1 MILVVAVLGLL
12 AVMGTVYIVAART
25 QRSASTAMN
34 AAYNLDLAQN
44 AAMQQ
49 VVGVIGN
56 SMFDSVGSVGGV
68 DTTGTSGLAAR
79 DFDYPEIGNT
89 TGQSSY
95 NVHMRDEPWL
105 VAHLHPQVAA
115 AGNPYGA
122 PGTTDF
128 TVLTSALFDPN
139 TGQYDVGYS
148 AANTFDV
155 VGEQTTGDTGGEGD
169 DAPTVFDSADAYVTL
184 LPFSE
189 GTGIRYRVGYRII
202 DTSRMANL
210 NTGCVDDAAAVGD
223 STGTYI
229 TSVRLAPA
237 ANVMPANAAYFNPP
251 TDTDT
256 ALNLHTNS
264 AGIGRAG
271 LSTLT
276 SMPSAWEQVLLRIEN
291 PVLADPKLTL
301 FSLSDEL
308 ELRSYGEYG
317 TTTPIRPALSSK
329 PTSSNFDVWPYTL
342 NSNPT
347 TPFSSIPSG
356 NPARRNYTTYSF
368 DRIFRP
374 YVDPNAT
381 SNPNRIPDYTLLLSS
396 TPTSNTFALQSPGT
410 AYTLD
415 ATNDTAI
422 FPSNGSV
429 SGNGNRLQPVNV
441 NYPTTFDAIAP
452 TDQTTNNAMFYVAMT
467 ASNLATLME
476 SGCSPGAGIESA
488 AVAIQTPTAN
498 PTQPTVFSHDE
509 TVQYVANFIAAKT
522 NAMVPDPALHLS
534 SPNAFDA
541 YYLPAGPSFIDQT
554 GICVRAATYTNVS
567 NVITIFTHGR
577 DFGASADATKPTI
590 NTSNLSSTLSGGGSN
605 LICLGYAAQP
615 FINEVAVYLD
625 TQDDPN
631 SPPGPTAQQESV
643 IDDWAIELYNPY
655 SFALSLN
662 GYHLKSTAGG
672 DLDLTGNYIPA
683 GGYLVILDSTT
694 PGGPNPPGDGH
705 FVATAYLA
713 NAANLFDPTQSPN
726 NGKFRLLTTTQEL
739 VPAVGSILSTPPTTF
754 NLTLYRPYFSRG
766 NNSLGNT
773 PLTPDLAPIDHWDG
787 ITAATGQ
794 LLDPTGITKGTP
806 QEFSIQ
812 RGNGN
817 IWGASIT
824 GSSTRVA
831 AQTLGQVN
839 TPTGTGVPLYDRYA
853 VNVATLNGASFANIN
868 EFNQVMRVCH
878 IFSATSV
885 ATPTLIANGLLE
897 DRLPTLSAN
906 TTPYDR
912 MDLPIDSQLHFNFFA
927 PPVFFST
934 TPTTDP
940 YKTAA
945 DVPSGNP
952 KPGDIRAVHLLD
964 QISFIDRQSDGVSA
978 SSLGLTNTI
987 DKLRLPGRIN
997 MNTASGDVVRAI
1009 PAIQLTTTPN
1019 QTVANILAYRD
1030 RLSNSNARAKYPQGT
1045 GTAATTDYSDH
1056 LTATSKYPG
1065 LGFRSMAELLNVLA
1079 VPGAQDLQSRDAI
1092 WAAAYNLCTVRSD
1105 TFVVYAYMEAV
1116 RRNPRYTGAFDN
1128 ASVWYGT
1135 GAQNVA
1141 DDPNTPTA
1149 PVTDITTVPLLRVAQ
1164 RRWVAIIDRSFCNYD
1179 VGSGSFTLPKVVAI
1193 KDLPQ

>member
-1 MILVVAVLGLL
+1 MMILVVAVLGLL

-56 SMFDSVGSVGGV
+56 SMFDSAGRVGGV

-89 TGQSSY
+89 TGQSSF

-148 AANTFDV
+148 AANMFDV

-276 SMPSAWEQVLLRIEN
+276 STPSAWEQVLLRIEN

-356 NPARRNYTTYSF
+356 NPARRNYTAYSF
-368 DRIFRP
+368 DRQFRP
-374 YVDPNAT
+374 Y
-381 SNPNRIPDYTLLLSS
+381 L
-396 TPTSNTFALQSPGT
+396 TPTDPKNPTPVDYVLVPTAGANNTDPLTVPSP
-410 AYTLD
+410 YSVD
-415 ATNDTAI
+415 SATGICDP
-422 FPSNGSV
+422 FPAS
-429 SGNGNRLQPVNV
+429 RLQQVYV
-441 NYPTTFDAIAP
+441 NYPMSFSSAATA
-452 TDQTTNNAMFYVAMT
+452 NVSMFYMAAT
-467 ASNLATLME
+467 ATNLATLME
-476 SGCSPGAGIESA
+476 SACSPPPSTIISTSDGNPNHPNVYSHAE
-488 AVAIQTPTAN
+488 AVAFAANYMMYRADGMVIDTTSGLSPTAN
-498 PTQPTVFSHDE
+498 
-509 TVQYVANFIAAKT
+509 
-522 NAMVPDPALHLS
+522 
-534 SPNAFDA
+534 A
-541 YYLPAGPSFIDQT
+541 YFLPAGPSFIDSQ
-554 GICVRAATYTNVS
+554 GMCVRTAADATTLY
-567 NVITIFTHGR
+567 GR
-577 DFGASADATKPTI
+577 DFGPSTVATKP
-590 NTSNLSSTLSGGGSN
+590 NLTTAGLGATASQN
-605 LICLGYAAQP
+605 IICLGYAAQP
-615 FINEVAVYLD
+615 FLNEVAAQEGADSSTGTPV
-625 TQDDPN
+625 TVIKDD
-631 SPPGPTAQQESV
+631 
-643 IDDWAIELYNPY
+643 AIELHNPY
-655 SFALSLN
+655 SIALSLK
-662 GYHLKSTAGG
+662 GFHLKVFPSVGG
-672 DLDLTGNYIPA
+672 NTPNADIDLTGQYIPA
-683 GGYLVILDSTT
+683 KGYLVILATGGAEFSTKVSASATVVIYT
-694 PGGPNPPGDGH
+694 PTVFTPASLDPLGGNI
-705 FVATAYLA
+705 V
-713 NAANLFDPTQSPN
+713 
-726 NGKFRLLTTTQEL
+726 
-739 VPAVGSILSTPPTTF
+739 
-754 NLTLYRPYFSRG
+754 LYRPYFAR
-766 NNSLGNT
+766 NT
-773 PLTPDLAPIDHWDG
+773 LTQQLAPIDQFSYTTLVAPAGLPDLASQQPSDLSVARINSG
-787 ITAATGQ
+787 DATASQWGAA
-794 LLDPTGITKGTP
+794 INTP
-806 QEFSIQ
+806 QA
-812 RGNGN
+812 RAN
-817 IWGASIT
+817 A
-824 GSSTRVA
+824 
-831 AQTLGQVN
+831 TLGAPN
-839 TPTGTGVPLYDRYA
+839 NNGTAGIILYDRFA
-853 VNVATLNGASFANIN
+853 LNSAIAQGSAFSNIN
-868 EFNQVMRVCH
+868 EFNQVMRLATFFDATDSANPAIPTPPNSTVPNAL
-878 IFSATSV
+878 IPDKLPALATTATS
-885 ATPTLIANGLLE
+885 A
-897 DRLPTLSAN
+897 
-906 TTPYDR
+906 PYVN
-912 MDLPIDSQLHFNFFA
+912 MDFPVDAQIHFDFLA
-927 PPVFFST
+927 PPYIYGT
-934 TPTTDP
+934 TPTSYP
-940 YKTAA
+940 
-945 DVPSGNP
+945 NP
-952 KPGDIRAVHLLD
+952 LPAGAPTKSGDIRAVHLLD
-964 QISFIDRQSDGVSA
+964 QISFVDRVADTSISA
-978 SSLGLTNTI
+978 ASLGFTNTV
-987 DKLRLPGRIN
+987 DKLRIAGRIN
-997 MNTASGDVVRAI
+997 VNTASGDVLRALPI
-1009 PAIQLTTTPN
+1009 LQYAKDHGLADPDVI
-1019 QTVANILAYRD
+1019 VANILAYRD
-1030 RLSNSNARAKYPQGT
+1030 RKAS
-1045 GTAATTDYSDH
+1045 ATYNGK
-1056 LTATSKYPG
+1056 TSQKVASSLPVNYNTNYPG
-1065 LGFRSMAELLNVLA
+1065 LGIRSLAELMIPITDALTSA
-1079 VPGAQDLQSRDAI
+1079 PSDIETRDTI

-1128 ASVWYGT
+1128 AFVWYGT